1 MKTKIFLS
9 TILLVLCFF
18 AFSCSSGNPVSSN
31 PADISEGNTADG
43 TAGITADGDEL
54 KAEIS
59 PDSWSENWV
68 NSEGR
73 VIVKISGEGFD
84 NIDPESVKMI
94 GPEGGEV
101 TPFKSLLGGSLF
113 RPRFYKKEVITLIPE
128 LNKGDKHEIQ
138 ITGNFKDGGSFILK
152 DWIYIGK
159 KGNVDLS
166 ARVIP
171 KNWKLNW
178 TESAKPV
185 KVKIKGTGF
194 DTVVPGSL
202 VIAGGGG
209 EIVPYT
215 TSLKDNY
222 FDALFYQKDAIGL
235 FPDAESGDKVE
246 IQVKGSLDN
255 GDTFSFDFNI
265 KIRGKKNKG
274 NN

>member
-9 TILLVLCFF
+9 AILLVLCFF

-31 PADISEGNTADG
+31 PADISEENTADG
-43 TAGITADGDEL
+43 MIGITADDEL

-59 PDSWSENWV
+59 PDSWSKNWV

-101 TPFKSLLGGSLF
+101 VPFKSLLGGHLF

-138 ITGNFKDGGSFILK
+138 ITGSFKDGGSFILK

-159 KGNVDLS
+159 KGLSDLR

-171 KNWKLNW
+171 KNWKLKR
-178 TESAKPV
+178 TESEKAV
-185 KVKIKGTGF
+185 RVKIKGTGF
-194 DTVVPGSL
+194 DTVVPES
-202 VIAGGGG
+202 VRIVGGGD
-209 EIVPYT
+209 EIAPYE

-255 GDTFSFDFNI
+255 GDTFSFDFDI

-274 NN
+274 KD

>member
-9 TILLVLCFF
+9 TILLVFCVM

-31 PADISEGNTADG
+31 PAEITEGNTIDG
-43 TAGITADGDEL
+43 TVGITADGDEL

-59 PDSWSENWV
+59 PDSWSKNWV

-94 GPEGGEV
+94 GPEGGEA
-101 TPFKSLLGGSLF
+101 TPFKCLLGGYLF

-128 LNKGDKHEIQ
+128 FNKGDKYEIQ
-138 ITGNFKDGGSFILK
+138 ITGNFKDGGSFLLK

-159 KGNVDLS
+159 KGNVDLRAS
-166 ARVIP
+166 VIP

-178 TESAKPV
+178 TENEGAV

-209 EIVPYT
+209 EINPYT
-215 TSLKDNY
+215 TSLKDSY
-222 FDALFYQKDAIGL
+222 FDALFYRKDAIGL
-235 FPDAESGDKVE
+235 FPDAKAGDKVE

-255 GDTFSFDFNI
+255 GDTFSFDFDI
-265 KIRGKKNKG
+265 KIKGKKKKEKD
-274 NN
+274 

>member
-1 MKTKIFLS
+1 V
-9 TILLVLCFF
+9 ILLVFCFI
-18 AFSCSSGNPVSSN
+18 AFNCSSGNPVSSN
-31 PADISEGNTADG
+31 PAEISEGNNVDG
-43 TAGITADGDEL
+43 MAGITADDEL

-59 PDSWSENWV
+59 PDIWSKNWV

-84 NIDPESVKMI
+84 NIDPESVKII

-101 TPFKSLLGGSLF
+101 IPFKSLLGGYLF

-128 LNKGDKHEIQ
+128 INKGDKHEIQ
-138 ITGNFKDGGSFILK
+138 ITGNFKDGGSFLLK

-159 KGNVDLS
+159 KGNVDLR
-166 ARVIP
+166 ALVIP

-178 TESAKPV
+178 TENEGAV
-185 KVKIKGTGF
+185 RVKIKGTGF

-209 EIVPYT
+209 EIAPYT
-215 TSLKDNY
+215 TSLKDSY
-222 FDALFYQKDAIGL
+222 FDALFYRKDAIGL
-235 FPDAESGDKVE
+235 FPDAEAGDKVE

-255 GDTFSFDFNI
+255 GDTFSLDFSI
-265 KIRGKKNKG
+265 KIKGKKKKEKD
-274 NN
+274 